1 MIVVNKNTG
10 KKYIVAS
17 IIDICDSKL
26 YKLEDYNGNKSL
38 VDESK
43 INSSFNKIE
52 AASQAVDYFKEL
64 DLIKDRVLER
74 INKINEV
81 LRWTDARKNTLDKST
96 PEYQKIDSDE
106 QKYKEDL
113 KYYQKVLET
122 VKDKIVDFQSLQSR
136 VSLERQIDLNE
147 LYNSIGLSP
156 EKLEQK
162 EVDVFAETPSKHEE
176 EVKEVTTE
184 TEQ

>member
-64 DLIKDRVLER
+64 DLIKD
-74 INKINEV
+74 IK
-81 LRWTDARKNTLDKST
+81 
-96 PEYQKIDSDE
+96 
-106 QKYKEDL
+106 KYL
-113 KYYQKVLET
+113 KQ
-122 VKDKIVDFQSLQSR
+122 
-136 VSLERQIDLNE
+136 
-147 LYNSIGLSP
+147 
-156 EKLEQK
+156 
-162 EVDVFAETPSKHEE
+162 
-176 EVKEVTTE
+176 
-184 TEQ
+184 